1 MPTALQTVTGEIPVS
16 LIEKMDTIS
25 ARLDCSRNWI
35 LQQAI
40 SAWVNQEEEYHRM
53 TLQALEEV
61 ENGETVS
68 HAEIVSWIE
77 RLP

>member
-1 MPTALQTVTGEIPVS
+1 MPTVLQSVTGEIPVS

-25 ARLDCSRNWI
+25 ARLDRSRNWI

-68 HAEIVSWIE
+68 HSEIVSWIE

>member
-1 MPTALQTVTGEIPVS
+1 MPTVLQSVTGEIPVS
-16 LIEKMDTIS
+16 LIEKMDAIS
-25 ARLDCSRNWI
+25 ARLDRSRNWI

-68 HAEIVSWIE
+68 HAEIVSWME